1 MKKDNHPD
9 RRKILIVDDNPD
21 IHRDFANILK
31 APAES
36 NMLDHL
42 ESEILGH
49 PKTPRPAAA
58 YHYALSYATQGEQA
72 LEMVSAATGCTD
84 PFLLAFVDMRMPPG
98 WDGLETI
105 ERLWQVDP
113 QLQIVLC
120 TAYSDYSWH
129 DIQARLGQTANL
141 LILKKPFDVSEVAQ
155 LAATLTEKW
164 RLFKKAAT
172 KQETLSYMVEQR
184 TQELQAA
191 NQQLKHEIEER
202 KQLEKQ
208 LLRAQKMEAIGTLA
222 AGVAHD
228 LNNILSGIVSYPDLL
243 LMQVD
248 QQSPMHNQLKVI
260 QQSGEKAAA
269 IVQDMLTLGRRG
281 VINYS
286 SLNLK
291 TVIEEYLQSAG
302 FMTLKRHYAN
312 VRLETRFSV
321 ASGWIQGSESQ
332 LGNCLMNL
340 VANAAEA
347 IYGGG
352 IVTIELAGTILTED
366 RDGYVSIPAG
376 NYVVL
381 SIVDTGEG
389 IADDD
394 LEHIFEPF
402 YTKKKMG
409 RSGTGLG
416 LAVVWGV
423 IRDHRGFID
432 VIARAK
438 QGTRFD
444 LYFPAMK
451 KSVTEAQTAEPAD
464 KAEDLKKWIL
474 VVDDVA
480 EQREVGV
487 ALLQALGYRAEA
499 TSSGEAALE
508 LIKNQPIDL
517 LLLDMVMDPGI
528 DGLETYQR
536 ALKINPQLKAI
547 IASGYT
553 KSERVDKALALG
565 ASGFLRKPYRL
576 GDLAKAL
583 GSALKAPA
591 GERIDNPA

>member
-1 MKKDNHPD
+1 
-9 RRKILIVDDNPD
+9 
-21 IHRDFANILK
+21 
-31 APAES
+31 
-36 NMLDHL
+36 
-42 ESEILGH
+42 
-49 PKTPRPAAA
+49 
-58 YHYALSYATQGEQA
+58 
-72 LEMVSAATGCTD
+72 
-84 PFLLAFVDMRMPPG
+84 
-98 WDGLETI
+98 
-105 ERLWQVDP
+105 
-113 QLQIVLC
+113 
-120 TAYSDYSWH
+120 
-129 DIQARLGQTANL
+129 
-141 LILKKPFDVSEVAQ
+141 
-155 LAATLTEKW
+155 
-164 RLFKKAAT
+164 
-172 KQETLSYMVEQR
+172 MVEQR

-248 QQSPMHNQLKVI
+248 QRNPMHHQLKVI

-281 VINYS
+281 VTNYS
-286 SLNLK
+286 SLDLK
-291 TVIEEYLQSAG
+291 TVIEEYLQSPG

-312 VRLETRFSV
+312 VRVETQICV
-321 ASGWIQGSESQ
+321 DAGWIQGSDSQ

-352 IVTIELAGTILTED
+352 IVTIELAGTVMTED
-366 RDGYVSIPAG
+366 HEGYVSIPSG
-376 NYVVL
+376 NYMVMSV
-381 SIVDTGEG
+381 VDTGEG
-389 IADDD
+389 IPEED

-423 IRDHRGFID
+423 VRDHRGFID
-432 VIARAK
+432 VVTQAN

-444 LYFPAMK
+444 LYFPAIK
-451 KSVTEAQTAEPAD
+451 KSVMDPQASEPAD
-464 KAEDLKKWIL
+464 KKKELKKWIL

-499 TSSGEAALE
+499 VASGEAALE
-508 LIKNQPIDL
+508 MIKNHPIDL

-536 ALKINPQLKAI
+536 ALKIDPQLKAI

-553 KSERVDKALALG
+553 KSERVEKALALG

-583 GSALKAPA
+583 STALKAPSD
-591 GERIDNPA
+591 E

>member
-1 MKKDNHPD
+1 MKEDHHPD

-21 IHRDFANILK
+21 IHRDFANILNP
-31 APAES
+31 PAES
-36 NMLDHL
+36 NLLDHL

-49 PKTPRPAAA
+49 SKKPKSVTA

-72 LEMVSAATGCTD
+72 LEMVTAATGCAD

-113 QLQIVLC
+113 QLQMVLC
-120 TAYSDYSWH
+120 TAYSDYSWQ
-129 DIQARLGQTANL
+129 DIQQHLGQTANL

-164 RLFKKAAT
+164 RLSKKAAT
-172 KQETLSYMVEQR
+172 KQATLSFMVEQR

-248 QQSPMHNQLKVI
+248 QRNPMHHQLKVI

-281 VINYS
+281 VTNYS
-286 SLNLK
+286 SLDLK
-291 TVIEEYLQSAG
+291 TVIEEYLQSPG

-312 VRLETRFSV
+312 VRVETQICV
-321 ASGWIQGSESQ
+321 DAGWIQGSDSQ

-352 IVTIELAGTILTED
+352 IVTIELAGTVMTED
-366 RDGYVSIPAG
+366 HEGYVSIPSG
-376 NYVVL
+376 NYMVMSV
-381 SIVDTGEG
+381 VDTGEG
-389 IADDD
+389 IPEED

-423 IRDHRGFID
+423 VRDHRGFID
-432 VIARAK
+432 VVTQAN

-444 LYFPAMK
+444 LYFPAIK
-451 KSVTEAQTAEPAD
+451 KSVMDPQASEPAD
-464 KAEDLKKWIL
+464 KKKELKKWIL

-499 TSSGEAALE
+499 VASGEAALE
-508 LIKNQPIDL
+508 MIKNQPIDL

-536 ALKINPQLKAI
+536 ALKIDPQLKAI

-553 KSERVDKALALG
+553 KSERVEKALALG

-583 GSALKAPA
+583 STALKAPSD
-591 GERIDNPA
+591 E